1 MRNFLPLVVVLLG
14 TLLSGVT
21 LYAQEVVT
29 IKGTVKNQTSGESV
43 SSVSVIIK
51 GSEEGTYTD
60 DRGGFTLSTRKSFP
74 LTLVFS
80 SIGFDMVEKV
90 VSSPG
95 QEVSVTMM
103 PSSSLGQEV
112 VVSATRTPA
121 RIMESPVSIERVSNA
136 TIKSAPAANYYDLL
150 INIKGVDFVTSSL
163 TFKTPTTRGFAGS
176 GNVRF
181 LQIMDG
187 MDNQA
192 PGLNFSVGS
201 VIGLTELDVESVELL
216 QGASSALYGPGGMNG
231 TMFINSK
238 NPFKYQGLSFQVK
251 TGLMHINSTSRDVSP
266 YHNWAVRWAK
276 QVNNRFAFKIGSE
289 LIQARD
295 WVADDYRN
303 YLRTGGSVGQIVPG
317 TRETDPNFDGVN
329 IYGDETTT
337 NLRSVLNSIGAAIP
351 PLQDYINSLPQT
363 INVSRTGYR
372 EVDIVDP
379 NTKVFKLSGAMHYKI
394 KPNLEAVVA
403 GHWGT
408 GNSVYT
414 GAQRYSLREFKIGQY
429 KVELNA
435 KNWFVRAF
443 TTQENSGESHD
454 LTVTTRLFNE
464 RWKPSTS
471 WFPEYAFAYLNA
483 KMAGQNDL
491 AAHNLARST
500 ADRGRPAPRSEQF
513 RTIFDQVRKVPI
525 PQGGLFLDRSDMYWA
540 EGQLNLSG
548 VAGWK
553 WADVLVGGNFRQFR
567 LNSQGTLF
575 MKEAEII
582 RINELGMYAQIAK
595 DILNN
600 KVRLTA
606 SGRYDKNENFEGRFT
621 PRVTALIKVAPNNN
635 IRFSYQTAY
644 RFPSTQQQWIDLFVG
659 TGRLI
664 GENRALWEKH
674 NLIENAPYNPMNL
687 QERLT
692 YQQTRPESV
701 TSFELGYKAL
711 WAKKILFDAYGYYGR
726 YTDFIT
732 RRDAIQFASGTPSP
746 TGAFT
751 GFSIV
756 VNAPQK
762 VTSYGWGASLDYLL
776 PSRYRIGVNASSDIL
791 NNVPDGFRAFFNA
804 PKLRTNVSLS
814 KDGFGKKQI
823 VGFNL
828 VWRWQDELFYESD
841 FVQGQLQAF
850 SVVDASIN
858 FRIVKMKSLVK
869 VGANNLL
876 NSYYR
881 TAIANP
887 SVGGL
892 YYVSFAFNVL

>member
-1 MRNFLPLVVVLLG
+1 LDICLHICTVQIQNKLVIMRNFLPLVVVLLSI
-14 TLLSGVT
+14 LFSGVT

-51 GSEEGTYTD
+51 GSEEGIYTD
-60 DRGGFTLSTRKSFP
+60 DKGSFTISTRKSFP

-90 VSSPG
+90 VSSASE
-95 QEVSVTMM
+95 EVSVSMV

-121 RIMESPVSIERVSNA
+121 RIMESPVSIERISNTA
-136 TIKSAPAANYYDLL
+136 IKSAPAANYYDLL

-251 TGLMHINSTSRDVSP
+251 TGIMHVNSTSRDVSP

-337 NLRSVLNSIGAAIP
+337 NLRTVLNSIGSAIP
-351 PLQDYINSLPQT
+351 PLQDYINSLPEN

-372 EVDIVDP
+372 EVDIIDP

-491 AAHNLARST
+491 AAHNLARGT

-548 VAGWK
+548 IAGWK

-575 MKEAEII
+575 MKEAEVI

-621 PRVTALIKVAPNNN
+621 PT
-635 IRFSYQTAY
+635 
-644 RFPSTQQQWIDLFVG
+644 FVFLTKPL
-659 TGRLI
+659 TGSQVR
-664 GENRALWEKH
+664 
-674 NLIENAPYNPMNL
+674 
-687 QERLT
+687 
-692 YQQTRPESV
+692 S
-701 TSFELGYKAL
+701 S
-711 WAKKILFDAYGYYGR
+711 
-726 YTDFIT
+726 
-732 RRDAIQFASGTPSP
+732 SG
-746 TGAFT
+746 
-751 GFSIV
+751 
-756 VNAPQK
+756 
-762 VTSYGWGASLDYLL
+762 
-776 PSRYRIGVNASSDIL
+776 
-791 NNVPDGFRAFFNA
+791 
-804 PKLRTNVSLS
+804 
-814 KDGFGKKQI
+814 
-823 VGFNL
+823 
-828 VWRWQDELFYESD
+828 
-841 FVQGQLQAF
+841 
-850 SVVDASIN
+850 
-858 FRIVKMKSLVK
+858 
-869 VGANNLL
+869 
-876 NSYYR
+876 
-881 TAIANP
+881 
-887 SVGGL
+887 
-892 YYVSFAFNVL
+892 